1 MDKEIK
7 QEDLTALESELMI
20 YFRKIWDVHLQ
31 RVEIQQIEAISDFDP
46 TQTLLDAVD
55 LTISEKEN
63 EAKLQEI
70 IEKRRK
76 I

>member
-1 MDKEIK
+1 V
-7 QEDLTALESELMI
+7 
-20 YFRKIWDVHLQ
+20 YLQ
-31 RVEIQQIEAISDFDP
+31 RVAIQQIEAISNFDP

-63 EAKLQEI
+63 EAKLKEI
-70 IEKRRK
+70 IEKRHK